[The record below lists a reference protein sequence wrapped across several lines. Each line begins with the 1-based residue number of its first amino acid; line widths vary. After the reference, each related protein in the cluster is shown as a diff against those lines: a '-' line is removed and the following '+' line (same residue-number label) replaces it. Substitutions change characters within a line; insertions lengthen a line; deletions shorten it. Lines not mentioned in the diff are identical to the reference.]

1 MTRRGPRAQQPKP
14 YVITTAW
21 GTPHKPCPHDGAGFE
36 RHESSDNARYL
47 LEVHLMAP
55 TPSAPHTPRGAATRA
70 RAAQVGGIPAEM
82 LLEESVSLET
92 VGNAFYTRTIHTDVR
107 GLRRLAVINNAFHMG
122 RTRAVFDHVFSVPAH
137 DGAPAAVYDLEY
149 FEVDDALPP
158 DVLAARRRKEAAATP
173 KFAPGGPWRAQ
184 TRTLREMHEWVHMQ
198 NSAYAARRLFD
209 ERAPLADPELL
220 KSY

>member
-1 MTRRGPRAQQPKP
+1 
-14 YVITTAW
+14 
-21 GTPHKPCPHDGAGFE
+21 
-36 RHESSDNARYL
+36 
-47 LEVHLMAP
+47 
-55 TPSAPHTPRGAATRA
+55 
-70 RAAQVGGIPAEM
+70 M

-137 DGAPAAVYDLEY
+137 DGAPAAAYDLEY

-209 ERAPLADPELL
+209 ERGPLADPELL